1 MSKDSKSVAMFIILS
16 AGMSTAVAATTMSL
30 ADPAFADKK
39 HCVKNNDGK
48 NKNKYRT
55 QGNDI
60 LNGLICVNEAA
71 KVIDLT
77 IVNSPAFGP

>member
-39 HCVKNNDGK
+39 HCVKNTDGK
-48 NKNKYRT
+48 NKNQYR
-55 QGNDI
+55 
-60 LNGLICVNEAA
+60 
-71 KVIDLT
+71 
-77 IVNSPAFGP
+77 S